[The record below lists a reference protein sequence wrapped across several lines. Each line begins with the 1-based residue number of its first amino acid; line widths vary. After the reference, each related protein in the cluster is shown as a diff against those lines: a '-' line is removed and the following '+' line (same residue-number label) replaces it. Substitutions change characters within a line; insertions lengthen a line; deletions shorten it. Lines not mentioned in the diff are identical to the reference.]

1 MNSLFLGLAACLV
14 SYLIVGFLWEK
25 LGIEKLI
32 NRKKSIRISL
42 FLITV
47 LLNFVG
53 TSIIENFITTREYQF
68 LLKSFLAGATLYL
81 IVFILPVNNKKTKL

>member
-14 SYLIVGFLWEK
+14 SYLIVGFLWQK

-32 NRKKSIRISL
+32 NHKTSIRISL
-42 FLITV
+42 FLIAV

-68 LLKSFLAGATLYL
+68 LLKSFLAGATLYI
-81 IVFILPVNNKKTKL
+81 IVFTLPVNNNKTKL

>member
-14 SYLIVGFLWEK
+14 SYFIVDFLLQK

-32 NRKKSIRISL
+32 NCKTSIRISL
-42 FLITV
+42 FLIAV
-47 LLNFVG
+47 LFNIIG
-53 TSIIENFITTREYQF
+53 TSIIESFITTREYQF
-68 LLKSFLAGATLYL
+68 LLKSFLAGATTYL